1 MITVKEAQEIV
12 LQHCKFFRQITE
24 TINFMDGLNRILAED
39 VVARDPLPPFPASIK
54 VCLHLSAVCLHF
66 FFKYIIYFSRMAMQ
80 LLLQTVMAYVKLSDS
95 PMPEPF
101 PLISNYVLAIVFVS
115 IQVCIF
121 ILYLSAS
128 RCTAGQKKEKSQGK
142 KACEIK

>member
-39 VVARDPLPPFPASIK
+39 VVARDPLPPFPASVK

-66 FFKYIIYFSRMAMQ
+66 FQIFCFIFLGWLCRYFFR
-80 LLLQTVMAYVKLSDS
+80 
-95 PMPEPF
+95 
-101 PLISNYVLAIVFVS
+101 
-115 IQVCIF
+115 
-121 ILYLSAS
+121 
-128 RCTAGQKKEKSQGK
+128 R
-142 KACEIK
+142 